1 MHELQA
7 AESAL
12 PAVKSVTETER
23 KLSVEAD
30 FRLPEL
36 SGQPLPRRLFTS
48 TYFDTLDHCLSR
60 SGITL
65 RRRVENGSG
74 LWQLKLP
81 LNGARRE
88 IELQDDSKTP
98 PSRFVDAL
106 IILLEGKHL
115 VPIAHLHTSRKAIRL
130 DHGRSH
136 GAEVMVDTVSV
147 LQGRSII
154 QQFREVEIE
163 SLNGKAEVVD
173 RLASALYKVGARHHD
188 GRPKLFRALSLA
200 YHVPDAPSDEASF
213 EEHVRYRLLEQLQ
226 ILKRCD
232 PVVRLTGEA
241 EAVHQI
247 RVAARRMR
255 TVLLAV
261 RKIAPPDWVEPLI
274 AGLKW
279 LSELFAHARDLD
291 VQMRYFRRAGEELK
305 AHDRRP
311 LERFLRHLQTEREK
325 TQRTLMDEIKSAQYL
340 GVVSKLLQTA
350 DVPVVVKSDRNLMG
364 VAARQFRKLRK
375 TVKKLKHSPSDR
387 ALHRVRIKT
396 KRARY
401 AAELC
406 RASGGKP
413 VARFLK
419 TAEQF
424 QDLLGANQ
432 DAVLAERFVR
442 GFLKHQTGKQAAF
455 TAGLLVARAKR
466 QRQIVRDHFQSEWKR
481 LKKRGNRAWC

>member
-1 MHELQA
+1 MHQLQA
-7 AESAL
+7 AESVL
-12 PAVKSVTETER
+12 PAIKAVTETER

-30 FRLPEL
+30 FRLPDL
-36 SGQPLPRRLFTS
+36 PGRPLPRRLFTS
-48 TYFDTLDHCLSR
+48 TYYDTLDHCLAR

-65 RRRVENGSG
+65 RRRVENGLG
-74 LWQLKLP
+74 AWQLKLP
-81 LNGARRE
+81 LNGARKE

-98 PSRFVDAL
+98 PARFVDAL

-115 VPIAHLHTSRKAIRL
+115 GPIAHLQTSRKAIRM

-136 GAEVMVDTVSV
+136 RAEVMVDTVSV
-147 LQGRSII
+147 LQGRSVI
-154 QQFREVEIE
+154 QQFRELEIE
-163 SLNGKAEVVD
+163 SLDGQAEEVD

-200 YHVPDAPSDEASF
+200 YHVPDEPSEDASIA
-213 EEHVRYRLLEQLQ
+213 EHVRYRLLEQLQ

-232 PVVRLTGEA
+232 PVIRLVGEA
-241 EAVHQI
+241 EAVHQL
-247 RVAARRMR
+247 RVASRRMR

-261 RKIAPPDWVEPLI
+261 RKFLPPNWGEPLI

-291 VQMRYFRRAGEELK
+291 VQMRYFRREGKELK

-311 LERFLRHLQTEREK
+311 LERFLRHLQTERDK

-340 GVVSKLLQTA
+340 GVVSKLLQA
-350 DVPVVVKSDRNLMG
+350 AEVPVAMETKESLID
-364 VAARQFRKLRK
+364 VAASQFRRLRK
-375 TVKKLKHSPSDR
+375 TVRKLKQSPSDH

-406 RASGGKP
+406 RGDGKP
-413 VARFLK
+413 IDRFIK
-419 TAEQF
+419 TAERF
-424 QDLLGANQ
+424 QDFLGTNQ
-432 DAVLAERFVR
+432 DAVLSERFVR

-466 QRQIVRDHFQSEWKR
+466 QRQVVRDEFWSEWKR
-481 LKKRGNRAWC
+481 LKKRGKRAWS